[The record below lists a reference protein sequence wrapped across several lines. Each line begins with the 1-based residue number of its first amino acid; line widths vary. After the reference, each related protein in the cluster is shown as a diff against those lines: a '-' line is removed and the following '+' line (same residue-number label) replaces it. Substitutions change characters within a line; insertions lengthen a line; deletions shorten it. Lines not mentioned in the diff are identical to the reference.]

1 MNYINLFRKLAYK
14 DKDIDYFRGLP
25 GEEGK
30 LFREMYS
37 WLNIYLD
44 YAGEEKRDRIKC
56 IFNRIRANYLGI
68 VFQDKY
74 EGDAATLYEIDEF
87 EEDILTAVYFQAVK
101 DPTQYEEFDDV
112 MVLIYNKYRIY
123 DFPKRLLSILEEGV
137 EEESRFESSFTPEID
152 NWYWKEGI
160 RNFPPGR
167 WFYWRNGNYAYIF
180 DKTKLFLHKDFEEI
194 EFIVSLFSTK
204 GWKLAAC
211 NALEEAIKEGYKEWN
226 K

>member
-1 MNYINLFRKLAYK
+1 MNYIELFRKLAYK

-101 DPTQYEEFDDV
+101 DPTQFEEFDDV
-112 MVLIYNKYRIY
+112 IVLIYNNYSIY
-123 DFPKRLLSILEEGV
+123 NFPKRLLSILEEGV
-137 EEESRFESSFTPEID
+137 DEDSRFKSSFTPEIS
-152 NWYWKEGI
+152 NKGWGVNTPHCAPARWRYWEDIFNTQKLFYGGGQHFEELDFVIDLFQTKTDKHVACDVLEMATKEGLKK
-160 RNFPPGR
+160 
-167 WFYWRNGNYAYIF
+167 Y
-180 DKTKLFLHKDFEEI
+180 HQ
-194 EFIVSLFSTK
+194 V
-204 GWKLAAC
+204 
-211 NALEEAIKEGYKEWN
+211 
-226 K
+226 